1 MNTLLDFLT
10 RWVGTM
16 AKKTIAREQ
25 PLVIAITGSV
35 GKSSTKQLIGAML
48 RASQDKTVRVTQ
60 KNYNNQLGVPCT
72 VFDCAAPG
80 RSPSLWLSLVWRAF
94 LYGYGFSR
102 TGVRTFVLEMGA
114 DHPGDLAYLTDIAP
128 PSLSVVT
135 AVTPESS
142 DWAPVHAAHYP
153 STAAVA
159 HEKAT
164 LVRRVSKTGIII
176 LNSDDPFV
184 IPMRHETEAHLL
196 TFGTTEAADVHI
208 LATHVRLEKTPTGDL
223 PTGLEVRLSIG
234 HKIHTAFLPGVY
246 GRSLA
251 FSLAAAACVG
261 LALDLTAE
269 EIMTACMEEYRPLPG
284 RVRLIPGI
292 KGTMLL
298 DDSYN
303 ASPASVLSSIRD
315 LSLMPIDQ
323 ARQRKIVCLGEMRE
337 LGPDAESIHE
347 RIGIEAAHF
356 GFDLLA
362 VTGMYAE
369 AYARGAKL
377 AGMPEERIQVFEDTP
392 ELGLWVQK
400 NLHPGDLVL
409 AKASEGTITTKGVRM
424 ERVIKE
430 LMAEPV
436 RAGELLCRQG
446 GAWGVRR

>member
-1 MNTLLDFLT
+1 MTALLDFLT

-16 AKKTIAREQ
+16 AKKTVAREQ

-35 GKSSTKQLIGAML
+35 GKSSTKQLIAAML
-48 RASQDKTVRVTQ
+48 HVSKDKTVRATQ
-60 KNYNNQLGVPCT
+60 KNYNNELGLPCT
-72 VFDCAAPG
+72 IFDCAPPG
-80 RSPSLWLSLVWRAF
+80 RSPLLWLSFLWTAF
-94 LYGYGFSR
+94 LHGYGFRS
-102 TGVRTFVLEMGA
+102 TGVRTLVLEMGA

-142 DWAPVHAAHYP
+142 DWAPVHAANYP
-153 STAAVA
+153 STKAVA
-159 HEKAT
+159 EEKAT
-164 LVRRVSKTGIII
+164 IVRRVAKTGAII
-176 LNSDDPFV
+176 LNSDDTHV
-184 IPMRHETEAHLL
+184 IPMRHETEAHLV

-208 LATHVRLEKTPTGDL
+208 LQTRIRLEQTATGAM

-234 HKIHTAFLPGVY
+234 HKVHSAFLPGVY

-261 LALDLTAE
+261 MALDLTTE
-269 EIMTACMEEYRPLPG
+269 EIIAACTAEYRPLPG
-284 RVRLIPGI
+284 RARLIPGI
-292 KGTMLL
+292 KGTMLF

-303 ASPASVLSSIRD
+303 ASPASVVSSMRD
-315 LSLMPIDQ
+315 LSTIPLDRLQ
-323 ARQRKIVCLGEMRE
+323 QRKIVCLGEMRE
-337 LGPDAESIHE
+337 LGPDAESLHE
-347 RIGIEAAHF
+347 RIGIEAVHF
-356 GFDLLA
+356 GLDELA
-362 VTGMYAE
+362 FTGVYAQ

-377 AGMPEERIQVFEDTP
+377 AGMPEERIHVFEDTP

-400 NLHPGDLVL
+400 NLHPGDLIL

-430 LMAEPV
+430 LMAEPA
-436 RAGELLCRQG
+436 RAEELLCRQG